1 MSNKISPKEEKKK
14 GHEDWPVLIYDSFVR
29 KSAQDILYQVR

>member
-14 GHEDWPVLIYDSFVR
+14 ENDDWPVLIYDSFVR
-29 KSAQDILYQVR
+29 KSAQEILYQVR